1 MTSYQNMGKFDGG
14 IFGGGAIPGGALP
27 VMDEAGIAS
36 GQAFL
41 VSELEKRDPLIRKP
55 LSSITYP
62 RDIPVS
68 VGGGWVDYTSAL
80 AVSYGIAGGS
90 GSGPITAGG
99 ANGLPIVQAN
109 TEKGLYKAH
118 IFAAALRVMFQ
129 DMQRANYIGRSLDQL
144 LQDGVRLAY
153 DKHMDENVYRGFAV
167 YGTSGLLNNP
177 DAVQTT
183 VASNGAATPSTKFAD
198 KTPEQILRDVN
209 SALLAVWAANEYD
222 REAIPNH
229 ILLPYEQYSYIL
241 ETPVTEL
248 ATETILDYILKNNV
262 AAKEGGGLYIGGTAW
277 AKGAGAG
284 GTDRMMVYVNHERF
298 LKVEELVPLM
308 RAMSQPNAANF
319 CYDTAYAANISEVEV
334 FYPSAIAYFDG
345 I

>member
-1 MTSYQNMGKFDGG
+1 M
-14 IFGGGAIPGGALP
+14 
-27 VMDEAGIAS
+27 
-36 GQAFL
+36 
-41 VSELEKRDPLIRKP
+41 
-55 LSSITYP
+55 
-62 RDIPVS
+62 
-68 VGGGWVDYTSAL
+68 
-80 AVSYGIAGGS
+80 
-90 GSGPITAGG
+90 
-99 ANGLPIVQAN
+99 
-109 TEKGLYKAH
+109 
-118 IFAAALRVMFQ
+118 
-129 DMQRANYIGRSLDQL
+129 
-144 LQDGVRLAY
+144 
-153 DKHMDENVYRGFAV
+153 
-167 YGTSGLLNNP
+167 NNP

-284 GTDRMMVYVNHERF
+284 GTDRMTVYVNHERF